1 MVPKESC
8 LFKETFMAEHG
19 HSHVHGHTHG
29 PVDPSIISTGRGL
42 WAVKLSFWG
51 LMATA
56 LIQTVVILFS
66 GSVALL
72 ADTIHNFADAASAIP
87 LGFAFLLARR
97 KPTRDFPYGLG
108 RSEDLAGLIIVLL
121 ILLSAS
127 VAGYESVR
135 RLFHPQPVTHLWA
148 VIAAS
153 LVGFIGNE
161 AVAVFRI
168 RVGKEIESAAL
179 VADGYHSGAD
189 GFTSLAVLLGAIGV
203 KLGFPLADP
212 VIGLLI
218 TIAILG
224 IVFQSAKTVFARML
238 DGVEP
243 EVLDEIDHA
252 ARHAAGVRGVTEA
265 RARWIGHRL
274 QAEINVAVDPKMSVS
289 EGHAVAKE
297 VHHQL
302 LHHVKSLSGALVH
315 VHPLGELDDDRHRFA
330 PHSHDGLPVHTH

>member
-1 MVPKESC
+1 M
-8 LFKETFMAEHG
+8 T
-19 HSHVHGHTHG
+19 
-29 PVDPSIISTGRGL
+29 
-42 WAVKLSFWG
+42 
-51 LMATA
+51 TA
-56 LIQTVVILFS
+56 LIQTVVIVFS

-72 ADTIHNFADAASAIP
+72 ADTIHNFADAATAIP

-97 KPTRDFPYGLG
+97 KPTRRFPYGLG

-121 ILLSAS
+121 ILFSAS

-135 RLFHPQPVTHLWA
+135 RLFHPQPVSHLWA
-148 VIAAS
+148 VMAAS
-153 LVGFIGNE
+153 LIGFLGNE

-168 RVGKEIESAAL
+168 RVGKEIDSAAL
-179 VADGYHSGAD
+179 VADGYHSRAD

-224 IVFQSAKTVFARML
+224 IVWQSAKAVITRML

-243 EVLDEIDHA
+243 EVIDEIDHA
-252 ARHAAGVRGVTEA
+252 ARHATGVREVTEV

-274 QAEINVAVDPKMSVS
+274 QAEVNVAVDPKMSVS

-302 LHHVKSLSGALVH
+302 LHHLKSLSGALVH
-315 VHPLGELDDDRHRFA
+315 VHPLGELGEDRHQIA
-330 PHSHDGLPVHTH
+330 PHSHDGLPAHSH

>member
-1 MVPKESC
+1 M
-8 LFKETFMAEHG
+8 TEHG
-19 HSHVHGHTHG
+19 HSHDHGHTHG
-29 PVDPSIISTGRGL
+29 TVDPSIVSTERGL
-42 WAVKLSFWG
+42 WAVKWSFWG
-51 LMATA
+51 LMTTA
-56 LIQTVVILFS
+56 LIQTVVIVFS

-72 ADTIHNFADAASAIP
+72 ADTIHNFADAATAIP

-97 KPTRDFPYGLG
+97 KPTRRFPYGLG

-121 ILLSAS
+121 ILFSAS

-135 RLFHPQPVTHLWA
+135 RLFHPQPVSHLWA
-148 VIAAS
+148 VMAAS
-153 LVGFIGNE
+153 LIGFLGNE

-168 RVGKEIESAAL
+168 RVGKEIDSAAL
-179 VADGYHSGAD
+179 VADGYHSRAD

-224 IVFQSAKTVFARML
+224 IVWQSAKAVITRML

-243 EVLDEIDHA
+243 EVIDEIDHA
-252 ARHAAGVRGVTEA
+252 ARHATGVREVTEV

-274 QAEINVAVDPKMSVS
+274 QAEVNVAVDPKMSVS

-302 LHHVKSLSGALVH
+302 LHHLKNLSGALIH
-315 VHPLGELDDDRHRFA
+315 VHPLGETGEDHHHIA
-330 PHSHDGLPVHTH
+330 PHSHDGLPVHSH

>member
-1 MVPKESC
+1 
-8 LFKETFMAEHG
+8 MAEHG
-19 HSHVHGHTHG
+19 HSIGHGHTHG
-29 PVDPSIISTGRGL
+29 TVDPSIISTGRGL
-42 WAVKLSFWG
+42 WAVKWSFWG

-56 LIQTVVILFS
+56 LIQVVVIFIS

-72 ADTIHNFADAASAIP
+72 ADTIHNFADAATAIP
-87 LGFAFLLARR
+87 LGLAFLLARR
-97 KPTRDFPYGLG
+97 KPTRRFPYGLG

-121 ILLSAS
+121 ILFSAS

-135 RLFHPQPVTHLWA
+135 RLLHPQPVSHLWA
-148 VIAAS
+148 VMAAS
-153 LVGFIGNE
+153 IVGFLGNE

-168 RVGKEIESAAL
+168 RVGREIDSAAL
-179 VADGYHSGAD
+179 VADGYHSRAD

-218 TIAILG
+218 TVAILG
-224 IVFQSAKTVFARML
+224 IVWQSAKVVITRML

-243 EVLDEIDHA
+243 EIIDEIDHA
-252 ARHAAGVRGVTEA
+252 ARHAAGVRDVTEV

-274 QAEINVAVDPKMSVS
+274 QAEINVAVDPKMSIS

-302 LHHVKSLSGALVH
+302 LHHLKNLSGALIH
-315 VHPLGELDDDRHRFA
+315 VHPLGELGEDHHHIA
-330 PHSHDGLPVHTH
+330 PHSHDGLPVHSH